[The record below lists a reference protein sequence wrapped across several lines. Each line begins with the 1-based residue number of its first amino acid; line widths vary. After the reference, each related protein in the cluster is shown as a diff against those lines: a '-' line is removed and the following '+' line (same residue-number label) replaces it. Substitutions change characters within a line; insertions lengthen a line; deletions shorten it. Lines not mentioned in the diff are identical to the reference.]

1 MDNLIS
7 ELFSICKLPF
17 NEIMDDYKIIMISNK
32 SLYLSNYI
40 KILEYSNERIRVL
53 VKKRK
58 EIAFEGTNLKI
69 RQINKSELI
78 ISGLINIC
86 NLGVSNEK

>member
-7 ELFSICKLPF
+7 ELLSICKLPF
-17 NEIMDDYKIIMISNK
+17 NEVMDDYKIILIANK

-40 KILEYSNERIRVL
+40 KILEYSSEKIRVL

-58 EIAFEGTNLKI
+58 EISFIGENMQI

-78 ISGLINIC
+78 ISGTINSC
-86 NLGVSNEK
+86 NLGEKNEK

>member
-7 ELFSICKLPF
+7 ELLSICKLPF
-17 NEIMDDYKIIMISNK
+17 NEVMDDYKIILIANK

-40 KILEYSNERIRVL
+40 KILEYSSEKIRVL

-58 EIAFEGTNLKI
+58 EISFIGENMQI

-78 ISGLINIC
+78 ISGIINSC
-86 NLGVSNEK
+86 NLGERNEK